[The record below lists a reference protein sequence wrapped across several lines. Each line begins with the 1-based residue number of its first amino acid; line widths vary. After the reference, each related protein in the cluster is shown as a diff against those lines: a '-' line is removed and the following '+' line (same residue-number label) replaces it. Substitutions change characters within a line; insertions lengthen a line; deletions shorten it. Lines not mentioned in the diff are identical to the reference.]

1 MLLNIVLSTGTG
13 PSASCGYCCPLCPNG
28 VWYPGKIRFIEP
40 QGGNGSRR
48 RAPGAST
55 SGTPRDSQQTSESDR
70 VGIVEGSF
78 GNRARGVSIRVKF
91 VLSRN
96 KGVQNEGCRH
106 VAKYTSDPR
115 EAYPKV
121 KLQGRDLVQ
130 VVGIVVY
137 FAPMGTGTRGKFV

>member
-1 MLLNIVLSTGTG
+1 MRVVGI
-13 PSASCGYCCPLCPNG
+13 AAPLCPSG
-28 VWYPGKIRFIEP
+28 GRYPEKIRFIEP

-78 GNRARGVSIRVKF
+78 GNRARGVSIRGKF

-96 KGVQNEGCRH
+96 MGYKTRGCRH

-130 VVGIVVY
+130 VVGIVEY
-137 FAPMGTGTRGKFV
+137 FGPMGTGTRGKFV